1 MPGTLGGEELSRAN
15 EAERLRLDL
24 GEQDVGALILRPE
37 RHRATLVLGHGAGAG
52 MEHANMAG
60 IAEAFAGAG
69 LATFRFNFPYR
80 EDGRNRVDSKDV
92 STATIAAA
100 LGAAGDRLDGPY
112 LLGGHSFGG
121 RMASHAV
128 VDHALDVAG
137 LVFCSFPLHNPRK
150 PSLARAEHMDAIG
163 CPMLFLSGS
172 RDGMASADLM
182 TELASRLGAT
192 LHWLE
197 TADHGYKVLKRTRT
211 RTDDVFTEMAGHVD
225 AWLREELGV

>member
-1 MPGTLGGEELSRAN
+1 MP
-15 EAERLRLDL
+15 EAEALRLGL
-24 GEQDVGALILRPE
+24 GDRDVGALILRAE
-37 RHRATLVLGHGAGAG
+37 RHRASLVLGHGAGAG

-60 IAEAFAGAG
+60 IAVAFAGVG
-69 LATFRFNFPYR
+69 VSTFRFNFPYR

-100 LGAAGDRLDGPY
+100 LSATQAQLEGPY

-128 VDHALDVAG
+128 TDRALDAAG

-150 PSLARAEHMDAIG
+150 PSLARAAHMDAIG

-172 RDGMASADLM
+172 RDGMASQDLM
-182 TELASRLGAT
+182 TELTSRLGAT

-211 RTDDVFTEMAGHVD
+211 RTEDVFTEMAGHVD
-225 AWLREELGV
+225 AWLGDKLGV

>member
-1 MPGTLGGEELSRAN
+1 MT
-15 EAERLRLDL
+15 EALRLDL
-24 GEQDVGALILRPE
+24 GDRDVGALILRAP
-37 RHRATLVLGHGAGAG
+37 RHRASLVLGHGAGAG

-60 IAEAFAGAG
+60 IAEAFASVG
-69 LATFRFNFPYR
+69 LSTFRFNFPYR
-80 EDGRNRVDSKDV
+80 EDGRNRVDAKDV
-92 STATIAAA
+92 STAAIAAA
-100 LGAAGDRLDGPY
+100 LGAAQERLDGPY

-182 TELASRLGAT
+182 TGLASRLGAT

-225 AWLREELGV
+225 AWLRQKLGV

>member
-1 MPGTLGGEELSRAN
+1 ML
-15 EAERLRLDL
+15 EAQALRLDL
-24 GEQDVGALILRPE
+24 GDRDVGALMLRAE
-37 RHRATLVLGHGAGAG
+37 GQRASLVLGHGAGAG

-60 IAEAFAGAG
+60 IAEAFAGVG
-69 LATFRFNFPYR
+69 VSTLRFNFPYR

-92 STATIAAA
+92 STATVAAA
-100 LGAAGDRLDGPY
+100 LGAAQASLEGPY

-128 VDHALDVAG
+128 VDRGLDVAG

-150 PSLARAEHMDAIG
+150 PSLARAEHMDAIA

-172 RDGMASADLM
+172 RDGMASTDLM
-182 TELASRLGAT
+182 TELTTRLGAT

-225 AWLREELGV
+225 AWLGDRLGA